1 MTKERYEK
9 YRKLYLANKQEKLKK
24 ILLEYKF
31 IPIGTIHIWQDGKL
45 HRKTLDGWIEVTEE
59 DIPTGTFN
67 GEIQILY
74 DKRKFALIKQK
85 LFRENQPTNREL
97 AQMAGAHKNEKVI
110 FIPTDKGIKFLGH
123 KVVPEKLL

>member
-67 GEIQILY
+67 GEIQT
-74 DKRKFALIKQK
+74 RMIKGN
-85 LFRENQPTNREL
+85 L
-97 AQMAGAHKNEKVI
+97 H
-110 FIPTDKGIKFLGH
+110 
-123 KVVPEKLL
+123 